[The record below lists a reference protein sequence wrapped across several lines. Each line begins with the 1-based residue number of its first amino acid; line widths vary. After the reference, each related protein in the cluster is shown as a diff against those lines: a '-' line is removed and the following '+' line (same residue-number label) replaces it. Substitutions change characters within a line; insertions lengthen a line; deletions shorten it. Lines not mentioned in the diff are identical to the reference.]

1 MASKYNIVVKAVLNK
16 ADLYKQ
22 VKEIE
27 TGLKPLN
34 LKINVLGSTKADD
47 LAAIDNQ
54 LTRWQN
60 KLLSL
65 RATNSKIWKTDEIQ
79 KMNRELQLLMK
90 SYDGT
95 KASRD
100 KINTDLNSI
109 TTAFGNQQKAL
120 KNSKKD
126 WKDVFSSITGQI
138 GLAIDKMLLWK
149 IAGDLVFGTMK
160 QIQQA
165 QQLIIDLNKE
175 TTNIRIVTGM
185 SAESVNKLS
194 KEYNELGKEYGAT
207 TIEVSQAATEW
218 LRAGKSQADTTELV
232 KSSLMLAKLANMDTA
247 TATEKLGAVMNGF
260 NLEAQQSIGVLDRLV
275 ALDNAFFTSTEEI
288 ISAMQRS
295 SSVAQSSGVD
305 FEHLAAYITAVSSKT
320 RTSAESIGEA
330 MKTMLTRMQ
339 TIKMGKFFED
349 ETQSLS
355 DVEKAL
361 AQPGIEIALRK
372 SNREFRDMQDVLDD
386 IGTRWETFDPIQQ
399 SVIAGAI
406 AGTRQAEKFRT
417 IMNNFPEIQ
426 RALNIEI
433 ESGGLALSRYDIYLQ
448 SVEASSNRLKA
459 AWEKVVMGILDSNI
473 LNFFNNFM
481 GAILDTV
488 ADLSYMDK
496 VMVGLSTNPLFLV
509 IDYIY
514 SKITGT
520 PMAIQKLITG
530 VQTYLGA
537 VSKEKGIEK
546 VSTPLTSGKKS
557 TSTSEEDGSFLT
569 SGGAASATKE
579 LSDNQKAYNDLL
591 KMAVDMLKD
600 KANAEKDALKD
611 ELDGYKQIIDAQK
624 EILDQQEQERK
635 YKDEMA
641 DKNKELSDIE
651 NELLEIQFDNSE
663 WANKRRKELTEE
675 RVKKQKDIED
685 KQADHSVDMQ
695 KDALDKEYDDYK
707 KYIDAKIKEIDNYL
721 KETGTITQE
730 AIALL
735 ADKSSGFYQELIDW
749 NRKFGTGVDAD
760 VTDKWN
766 KAFDSV
772 ITYSGAAGGALTA
785 VDNKVASSGTAVD
798 GLTNKW
804 DNLVDRI
811 NAAKKATSDPYFGG
825 GAPFDR
831 NKDPYGGGAPFD
843 RGGTPYTG
851 KDLYADDNPY
861 LYDSWFYGGF
871 DSGGIV
877 GIPKLQSGQ
886 KFAQVMEG
894 EAMTTPNQ
902 IERFINSTLPNL
914 ISAGSGGDSNVN
926 LVFNVAG
933 SIDKDIMPQFE
944 KKVLDTINK
953 AMKKRG
959 FRSGVT
965 SYSV

>member
-22 VKEIE
+22 VKDLE
-27 TGLKPLN
+27 GQVKQKP
-34 LKINVLGSTKADD
+34 INIAVKAE
-47 LAAIDNQ
+47 A
-54 LTRWQN
+54 
-60 KLLSL
+60 LSKAG
-65 RATNSKIWKTDEIQ
+65 RATKDFTAN
-79 KMNRELQLLMK
+79 
-90 SYDGT
+90 
-95 KASRD
+95 
-100 KINTDLNSI
+100 LNSAK
-109 TTAFGNQQKAL
+109 TSGKSLGDAFGNIGA
-120 KNSKKD
+120 
-126 WKDVFSSITGQI
+126 QI
-138 GLAIDKMLLWK
+138 GLAMNKMLLWK
-149 IAGDLVFGTMK
+149 VAGDVIFGTMR
-160 QIQQA
+160 QIQDA
-165 QQLIIDLNKE
+165 QQYIIDLNKE
-175 TTNIRIVTGM
+175 MTNIRIVTNM
-185 SAESVNKLS
+185 SAESANNLS
-194 KEYNELGKEYGAT
+194 KEYNGLAKEYGAT
-207 TIEVSQAATEW
+207 TIEVAQAATEW
-218 LRAGKSQADTTELV
+218 LRAGKSQEDTTELI
-232 KSSLMLAKLANMDTA
+232 KSSLMMSKLANMDAA

-260 NLEAQQSIGVLDRLV
+260 NLQAEQSIGVLDRLV
-275 ALDNAFFTSTEEI
+275 ALDNAYQTSTEEI
-288 ISAMQRS
+288 ITAMQRS
-295 SSVAQSSGVD
+295 SAVAQSSGVD

-320 RTSAESIGEA
+320 RTSAESIGES

-372 SNREFRDMQDVLDD
+372 SNREFRDMQDVIND
-386 IGTRWETFDPIQQ
+386 IGERWETFDPIQQ
-399 SVIAGAI
+399 SIIAGAI
-406 AGTRQAEKFRT
+406 AGTRQIEKFRT

-433 ESGGLALSRYDIYLQ
+433 ESGGLALSRYEIYLQ
-448 SVEASSNRLKA
+448 SVEASSNRLRSN
-459 AWEKVVMGILDSNI
+459 WEELVMTILNSDI
-473 LNFFNNFM
+473 LNFFNNWTA
-481 GAILDTV
+481 AILDTTTKIITLDV
-488 ADLSYMDK
+488 SIATLGQD
-496 VMVGLSTNPLFLV
+496 VVGLVKALLGFGAWNPAKNSV
-509 IDYIY
+509 
-514 SKITGT
+514 
-520 PMAIQKLITG
+520 
-530 VQTYLGA
+530 LGNMLKFMGDIKMKQA
-537 VSKEKGIEK
+537 PEK

-651 NELLEIQFDNSE
+651 NELFEIQFDNSE

-772 ITYSGAAGGALTA
+772 ITYSGAAGGALSA
-785 VDNKVASSGTAVD
+785 VDNKVATSGVAVD